1 MKTFPDKGISQ
12 INYNFL
18 NLPQSI
24 VQNSN
29 STYYTYRADGT
40 KVSKAFTLN
49 GATIDT
55 DYLDGFVYTSTYTQQ
70 LEAALLADDL
80 PTREAVSAGQEE
92 SMQLE
97 RKVVAVPNNPPS
109 VAAAKPSFFP
119 TAEGFYDYDNLKY
132 IYQYKDHLGNV
143 RLSYSKNATTGL
155 IAIEDTNDY
164 YPFGLSFINGGASNY
179 SPSTTYKNYK
189 YNGKELQETGMYDY
203 GARMYM
209 PDIGRWGVLDG
220 KGELYLS
227 KSPYSYANNTPV
239 NAIDPDGNIVIF
251 INGMHT
257 GEGGSSRYWTDYN
270 SPVGRMQVAGGSW
283 MTMYKRFDMAVMRQ
297 LNDYNAIYRDGALG
311 GAMNTALYAVEKGI
325 NPFASSVSDYTNNL
339 SPTNRR
345 NWGYAQGQRDA
356 KTIIDNLARDTTS
369 GEIVETIKIISHSMG
384 GAYAKGYVRALK
396 QYISTLPK
404 EQQSQ
409 IKISFE
415 ADFAPFQPTK
425 QQAVDGVNTFQFSH
439 SKDRV
444 AGNKEMDG
452 AYNQDTSSDK
462 GQGHSIFDFFEQ
474 VKNLS
479 EGNYKVVNGK
489 IVPAN

>member
-1 MKTFPDKGISQ
+1 MTQMADKNISN
-12 INYNFL
+12 ITYNFL
-18 NLPQSI
+18 HLPQQITHAGNNIS
-24 VQNSN
+24 
-29 STYYTYRADGT
+29 YTYRADGLKLK
-40 KVSKAFTLN
+40 KVVGTN
-49 GATIDT
+49 RV
-55 DYLDGFVYTSTYTQQ
+55 DYLDGFQYANNILQFIPTSEGYYDFVNNRYVYHYT
-70 LEAALLADDL
+70 
-80 PTREAVSAGQEE
+80 
-92 SMQLE
+92 
-97 RKVVAVPNNPPS
+97 
-109 VAAAKPSFFP
+109 
-119 TAEGFYDYDNLKY
+119 
-132 IYQYKDHLGNV
+132 DHLGNV
-143 RLSYSKNATTGL
+143 RVSYYRNGSSPTILEESN
-155 IAIEDTNDY
+155 Y
-164 YPFGLSFINGGASNY
+164 YPFGLQHEGYNNY
-179 SPSTTYKNYK
+179 AGNPNYQYK

-203 GARMYM
+203 GARHYL
-209 PDIGRWGVLDG
+209 PDIGRWGVMDG

-270 SPVGRMQVAGGSW
+270 SPVGRMQVAGGPW
-283 MTMYKRFDMAVMRQ
+283 MTMYKRFDMAVMSQ

-325 NPFASSVSDYTNNL
+325 NPLASSVSDYTNNL

-474 VKNLS
+474 VKNLP

-489 IVPAN
+489 IVPTN

>member
-1 MKTFPDKGISQ
+1 MKVRKVF
-12 INYNFL
+12 
-18 NLPQSI
+18 
-24 VQNSN
+24 
-29 STYYTYRADGT
+29 GT
-40 KVSKAFTLN
+40 ET
-49 GATIDT
+49 T
-55 DYLDGFVYTSTYTQQ
+55 DYLDGFQYT
-70 LEAALLADDL
+70 D
-80 PTREAVSAGQEE
+80 
-92 SMQLE
+92 
-97 RKVVAVPNNPPS
+97 S
-109 VAAAKPSFFP
+109 VLKFFS
-119 TAEGFYDYDNLKY
+119 TAEGYFNVETGKY
-132 IYQYKDHLGNV
+132 VYNYIDHLGNT
-143 RLSYSKNATTGL
+143 RLSYAKSGAGTE
-155 IAIEDTNDY
+155 IIEESNY
-164 YPFGLSFINGGASNY
+164 YPFGLKHEGYNVLTGNPA
-179 SPSTTYKNYK
+179 YKYK

-203 GARMYM
+203 GARFYM
-209 PDIGRWGVLDG
+209 PDIGRWGVSDG

-239 NAIDPDGNIVIF
+239 NAIDPDGNLVIF

-257 GEGGSSRYWTDYN
+257 GEGGSVRYWMDYN
-270 SPVGRMQVAGGSW
+270 TLVGKIQVAGGSW
-283 MTMYKRFDMAVMRQ
+283 MPMYKRFDMSVMRQ

-311 GAMNTALYAVEKGI
+311 GAMNTGLYAVEKGM
-325 NPFASSVSDYTNNL
+325 NLFASSVSDYTNNI

-345 NWGYAQGQRDA
+345 NWGYAQGQQDA

-384 GAYAKGYVRALK
+384 GAYAKGYVKALK

-452 AYNQDTSSDK
+452 AYYQDTSSDK
-462 GQGHSIFDFFEQ
+462 GQGHSIFDFFKQ
-474 VKNLS
+474 IKNLPA
-479 EGNYKVVNGK
+479 GNYKIVNGK
-489 IVPAN
+489 ITPAN